1 VLENPDRTHIH
12 WTCPVRKVT
21 LRGMKIAFM
30 GSHGVGKTTLCFE
43 LAASLKR
50 LDLSVD
56 LVKEVAR
63 RCPLP
68 INRDT
73 TQDAQQWILHTQIA
87 EEISLATDYD
97 IIVCDRAVLDNYAYL
112 VHAAGKRPELE
123 NLVRHW
129 MTTYHLLVKVPIIAP
144 PRFDGT
150 RDVSPGFQEAI
161 DGLIDELLQAYAL
174 PYLRLPVQDR
184 SAWIPQVLA
193 VLNLPP
199 RAPQLDL
206 F

>member
-1 VLENPDRTHIH
+1 
-12 WTCPVRKVT
+12 
-21 LRGMKIAFM
+21 MKIAFI
-30 GSHGVGKTTLCFE
+30 GSHGVGKTTLCYE
-43 LAASLKR
+43 LAACLKR

-87 EEISLATDYD
+87 EELALAPAYD

-112 VHAAGKRPELE
+112 VNAAGRKPELE
-123 NLVRHW
+123 ALVRRW
-129 MTTYHLLVKVPIIAP
+129 MATYHLLVKVPIIAP
-144 PRFDGT
+144 PRYDGT
-150 RDVSPGFQEAI
+150 RDVAPGFQAAV
-161 DGLIDELLQAYAL
+161 DRLIDMLLKEYEL
-174 PYLRLPVQDR
+174 PYLSLPAGDR
-184 SAWIPQVLA
+184 SVWIARVMAALD
-193 VLNLPP
+193 LPP

>member
-1 VLENPDRTHIH
+1 
-12 WTCPVRKVT
+12 
-21 LRGMKIAFM
+21 MKIAFM
-30 GSHGVGKTTLCFE
+30 GSHGVGKTTLCYE
-43 LAASLKR
+43 LAACLKR

-73 TQDAQQWILHTQIA
+73 TRDAQQWILHTQIA
-87 EEISLATDYD
+87 EEIALAPAYD
-97 IIVCDRAVLDNYAYL
+97 AIVCDRAALDNYAYL
-112 VHAAGKRPELE
+112 VNAAGRQPELE
-123 NLVRHW
+123 DLVRRW
-129 MTTYHLLVKVPIIAP
+129 MASYRLLVNVPIVAP

-150 RDVSPGFQEAI
+150 RDVTPGFQAAI
-161 DGLIDELLQAYAL
+161 DRIIDELLANYAL
-174 PYLRLPVQDR
+174 PCLRLPADDR
-184 SAWIPQVLA
+184 SGWIPLVLA
-193 VLNLPP
+193 ALDLPP

>member
-1 VLENPDRTHIH
+1 
-12 WTCPVRKVT
+12 
-21 LRGMKIAFM
+21 MKIAFM

-43 LAASLKR
+43 LAACLKR

-56 LVKEVAR
+56 LVKEIAR

-73 TQDAQQWILHTQIA
+73 TRDAQQWILHTQIA
-87 EEISLATDYD
+87 EEIALAQGYE
-97 IIVCDRAVLDNYAYL
+97 IIVCDRALLDNYAYL
-112 VHAAGKRPELE
+112 VNAAGRQPALE
-123 NLVRHW
+123 DLVRHW
-129 MTTYHLLVKVPIIAP
+129 MGSYHLLVKVPIMAP

-150 RDVSPGFQEAI
+150 RDVSPGFQAAV
-161 DGLIDELLQAYAL
+161 DGLIDELLADYGL
-174 PYLRLPVQDR
+174 PCLRLPAADR
-184 SAWIPQVLA
+184 SAWIPRVLA
-193 VLNLPP
+193 ALDLPP

>member
-1 VLENPDRTHIH
+1 
-12 WTCPVRKVT
+12 
-21 LRGMKIAFM
+21 MKIAFI
-30 GSHGVGKTTLCFE
+30 GTHGVGKTTLCYE
-43 LAASLKR
+43 LAAALKR

-73 TQDAQQWILHTQIA
+73 TDRAQRWILHTQIA
-87 EEISLATDYD
+87 DEIELEPLYD
-97 IIVCDRAVLDNYAYL
+97 VIVCDRAVLDNYAYL
-112 VHAAGKRPELE
+112 VNASGRQQDLE
-123 NLVRHW
+123 PLIRAW
-129 MTTYHLLVKVPIIAP
+129 MDTYQVLVKVPIVAP

-150 RDVSPGFQEAI
+150 RDVSVAFQQSV
-161 DGLIDELLQAYAL
+161 DRLLDSLLAEFAL
-174 PYLRLPVQDR
+174 PILRLPAADR
-184 SAWIPQVLA
+184 SAWVPA
-193 VLNLPP
+193 VLQALRLPP